1 MIDQI
6 SYDEMESYSK
16 ELEAS
21 ADALKALIE
30 EKDLKELENFVDSVY
45 NYSEYLSSTVELHKT
60 ADEALNYLESN
71 KRTSN

>member
-6 SYDEMESYSK
+6 SYDEMVSYSK

-21 ADALKALIE
+21 ADAIKELIE
-30 EKDLKELENFVDSVY
+30 NKDLRELENFIDSIY
-45 NYSEYLSSTVELHKT
+45 NYSEYLSSTVELHKQ
-60 ADEALNYLESN
+60 ADEALEYLTDQ

>member
-30 EKDLKELENFVDSVY
+30 EKDLKGDILVRTIDSIINDENK
-45 NYSEYLSSTVELHKT
+45 LKKIT
-60 ADEALNYLESN
+60 
-71 KRTSN
+71 